1 MLAAACVGG
10 WLSIAPP
17 EALGASAVQACAELE
32 AGPTRSVTRVVD
44 GETLALDD
52 GTELRLIGV
61 LAPRAIDVGTVPG
74 TWRMELATVE
84 ALQGL
89 VLGRTIEIR
98 FAGERRDR
106 YGRLKG
112 HAFLAAADGTTWVQ
126 SRLLEL
132 GLARAYVPAVHRACE
147 AELLTAEQAAR
158 EARSG
163 VWAEAAYAVRSADAP
178 ATLLRHAATFQVV
191 EGRVTDVATTR
202 GSIYLNFGEG
212 RRRGFSASLRLGD
225 RARLGRFSDNP
236 KGLEQALVRVRG
248 WIVDRAGQPA
258 IDLTAAGSVE
268 VIAEADVSDP
278 TGGRRA
284 ERRPRPK

>member
-1 MLAAACVGG
+1 
-10 WLSIAPP
+10 
-17 EALGASAVQACAELE
+17 
-32 AGPTRSVTRVVD
+32 
-44 GETLALDD
+44 
-52 GTELRLIGV
+52 
-61 LAPRAIDVGTVPG
+61 
-74 TWRMELATVE
+74 MELATVE

-112 HAFLAAADGTTWVQ
+112 HAFLAARRWHH
-126 SRLLEL
+126 L
-132 GLARAYVPAVHRACE
+132 GAEPSARAGPGTPPMCLPCIVRARPSCSPRSKRRARPARV
-147 AELLTAEQAAR
+147 
-158 EARSG
+158 SG
-163 VWAEAAYAVRSADAP
+163 LRLPTQCGPADAP